1 MSIVGDL
8 VGGFFQDKSAR
19 RADATQRYA
28 TDQEI
33 AENRRQYDT
42 TRADYAPY
50 REQGINALRQ
60 LAGDI
65 DKPVTSADVMADPG
79 YQFGLEQGQSA
90 IDRKIAAGGGRI
102 SGAALRAAARYG
114 TDYASTGYGAAYQ
127 RKQDRLNRLAAIA
140 GIGQTSTAGTAAAG
154 QAATNN
160 IGRAIS
166 DQGDASAASQIARG
180 NIWAN
185 TSKNALSSLFTS
197 GFGFSDVRLKMNVV
211 HIGETARGNKLYSWD
226 WIDGS
231 GSAEGVLA
239 HEVAHIPGAVKRHS
253 SGYMMVDYSKV

>member
-1 MSIVGDL
+1 MSFVGDI
-8 VGGFFQDKSAR
+8 VGGFLQDKAAK

-28 TDQEI
+28 TDAEI

-50 REQGINALRQ
+50 REQGINALQQ

-65 DKPVTSADVMADPG
+65 NTPVTAQDVMADPG
-79 YQFGLEQGQSA
+79 YQFGLTQGQTA
-90 IDRKIAAGGGRI
+90 LDRKIAASGGRV
-102 SGAALRAAARYG
+102 SGAALKAASRYG
-114 TDYASTGYGAAYQ
+114 TDYASSGFNSAYQ

-160 IGRAIS
+160 IGRALS
-166 DQGDASAASQIARG
+166 SQGDATAASQIARG

-185 TSKNALSSLFTS
+185 TTNKLVSSVLG
-197 GFGFSDVRLKMNVV
+197 GFGGF
-211 HIGETARGNKLYSWD
+211 G
-226 WIDGS
+226 
-231 GSAEGVLA
+231 
-239 HEVAHIPGAVKRHS
+239 
-253 SGYMMVDYSKV
+253 

>member
-1 MSIVGDL
+1 MSFVGDI
-8 VGGFFQDKSAR
+8 VGGFLQDKAAK
-19 RADATQRYA
+19 RADQTQRYA

-50 REQGINALRQ
+50 REQGINALQQ

-65 DKPVTSADVMADPG
+65 NKPVTSADVMSDPG
-79 YQFGLEQGQSA
+79 YQFGLEQGQNA
-90 IDRKIAAGGGRI
+90 LDRKIAASGGRV
-102 SGAALRAAARYG
+102 SGAALKAASRYG
-114 TDYASTGYGAAYQ
+114 TDYASTGFNAAYQ

-160 IGRAIS
+160 IGRALS
-166 DQGDASAASQIARG
+166 NQGEASAASQIARG

-185 TSKNALSSLFTS
+185 TTNKLISSALG
-197 GFGFSDVRLKMNVV
+197 GFGGF
-211 HIGETARGNKLYSWD
+211 G
-226 WIDGS
+226 
-231 GSAEGVLA
+231 
-239 HEVAHIPGAVKRHS
+239 
-253 SGYMMVDYSKV
+253 